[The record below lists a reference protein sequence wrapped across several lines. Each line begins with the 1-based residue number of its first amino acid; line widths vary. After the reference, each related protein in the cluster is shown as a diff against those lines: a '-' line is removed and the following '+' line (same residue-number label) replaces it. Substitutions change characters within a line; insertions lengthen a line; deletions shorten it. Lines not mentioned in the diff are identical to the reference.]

1 MTAGVAFVRDRKVV
15 DCNRQFAQMLKY
27 DRDELVGQSTRVYFT
42 GDAPWQAVGEQGYAA
57 LQRGEIFRQEHEFR
71 TKSGDIIFCDAT
83 MQSIVPAM
91 PESGVVVIVNDI
103 TLLKERETA
112 LRLALLEQLA
122 IFRNAPAGIMMT
134 RGRVIE
140 DCNDYLARMV
150 DEPFE
155 AIVGRSTEH
164 WYLSRERW
172 EQRGREIRDAFSRG
186 ESSEYTEE
194 FVRGDDSHFW
204 CRVRGG
210 AIDPDDPINGP
221 AVFVLID
228 ATEHFHA
235 EAALRDSQEQ
245 MALVIRAAQS
255 GIWDYN
261 LATHEIT
268 FSPRFFEMLGFPAS
282 TRAAALMPIMGRVHP
297 EDQDRVKA
305 EFYGHVT
312 RRTPINVNFRLR
324 RADDAY
330 IWVHG
335 LGQAMWNDAGRATR
349 FVGSITDIT
358 EKRRQ
363 EEEIRR
369 LALEDPLTGLPNR
382 RLLEDRLERALSTA
396 ARNRERVAV
405 LLLDLDGFK
414 DVNDEFGHAA
424 GDAVL
429 KAVAQR
435 LKVSVRESDTV
446 ARTGGDEFVLLVRG
460 VQQRADVAHL
470 AEKLLATIREPIS
483 DGGITL
489 QVGASIGIAIYPA
502 DTLHPAQLVRLADKA
517 MYDVKQSG
525 RNGYRLS
532 GEVAGERQAAAPS

>member
-1 MTAGVAFVRDRKVV
+1 M
-15 DCNRQFAQMLKY
+15 
-27 DRDELVGQSTRVYFT
+27 
-42 GDAPWQAVGEQGYAA
+42 
-57 LQRGEIFRQEHEFR
+57 
-71 TKSGDIIFCDAT
+71 
-83 MQSIVPAM
+83 
-91 PESGVVVIVNDI
+91 
-103 TLLKERETA
+103 
-112 LRLALLEQLA
+112 
-122 IFRNAPAGIMMT
+122 
-134 RGRVIE
+134 
-140 DCNDYLARMV
+140 
-150 DEPFE
+150 
-155 AIVGRSTEH
+155 
-164 WYLSRERW
+164 
-172 EQRGREIRDAFSRG
+172 
-186 ESSEYTEE
+186 
-194 FVRGDDSHFW
+194 
-204 CRVRGG
+204 
-210 AIDPDDPINGP
+210 
-221 AVFVLID
+221 
-228 ATEHFHA
+228 
-235 EAALRDSQEQ
+235 
-245 MALVIRAAQS
+245 
-255 GIWDYN
+255 
-261 LATHEIT
+261 
-268 FSPRFFEMLGFPAS
+268 
-282 TRAAALMPIMGRVHP
+282 
-297 EDQDRVKA
+297 
-305 EFYGHVT
+305 
-312 RRTPINVNFRLR
+312 NFRLR

-330 IWVHG
+330 ILVHG

-369 LALEDPLTGLPNR
+369 LALEDPLSGLPNR